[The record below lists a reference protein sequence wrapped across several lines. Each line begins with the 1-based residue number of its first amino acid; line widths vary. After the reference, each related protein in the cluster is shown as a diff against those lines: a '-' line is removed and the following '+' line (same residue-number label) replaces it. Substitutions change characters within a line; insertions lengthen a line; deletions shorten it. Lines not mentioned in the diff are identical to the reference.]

1 MPKDVSAFRYNV
13 RMKEITP
20 EPQNR
25 TEEENKQTINRLLNL
40 YDLMLLE
47 YSKLIE
53 NVGQDDTA
61 ENDKDKDKKDKKD
74 KHEKSDILT
83 EFKAFATLADTL
95 MKRWNIAHRGYDTN
109 ASIAAADA
117 KAAQQASES
126 IPDKARK
133 GETVDLHPDM
143 ESAVENLPK
152 GHVQLTLE
160 DAAQNGNKDNS

>member
-1 MPKDVSAFRYNV
+1 
-13 RMKEITP
+13 MKEKTP
-20 EPQNR
+20 ELENR

-47 YSKLIE
+47 YSKLIQ

-61 ENDKDKDKKDKKD
+61 KDDKDKDKKDKQ
-74 KHEKSDILT
+74 EKSDVLT

-117 KAAQQASES
+117 KAVEQAGKSK
-126 IPDKARK
+126 PDKARK
-133 GETVDLHPDM
+133 GETIALHPDM
-143 ESAVENLPK
+143 KSAVENLPT

>member
-1 MPKDVSAFRYNV
+1 MPKDISAFRYNV

-20 EPQNR
+20 ELQNR

-47 YSKLIE
+47 YSKLIQ

-61 ENDKDKDKKDKKD
+61 KDDKDKDKKDKQ
-74 KHEKSDILT
+74 EKSDVLT

-117 KAAQQASES
+117 KAAEQARES
-126 IPDKARK
+126 TSDKARK
-133 GETVDLHPDM
+133 GETKDLHPDM

>member
-1 MPKDVSAFRYNV
+1 
-13 RMKEITP
+13 MKEITP
-20 EPQNR
+20 ELENR

-47 YSKLIE
+47 YSKLIQ

-61 ENDKDKDKKDKKD
+61 KNDKDKDKKDKQ
-74 KHEKSDILT
+74 EKSDILT

-126 IPDKARK
+126 KPNKARK
-133 GETVDLHPDM
+133 GETKVLHPDM
-143 ESAVENLPK
+143 ESAVESLPT